1 MDKFAMNAMKS
12 SVNSQVSNMK
22 ASLSSSPIK
31 WENFNYPP
39 LLNLIHYSSEELP
52 DSIKRLVKCIHSSF
66 LILILILIINVV
78 NCIVQTSQDGEGIN
92 IFYSFLNILIFV
104 PLALF
109 TFYRGYK
116 GLAADSYLLRFYK
129 IAQIILILCYL
140 IFSIISAGAFNGWVR
155 AKHLMEKENY
165 FTGAL
170 SIIESSLYDIN
181 VFLAIYCVIGAHQ
194 YRDTGDNRV

>member
-31 WENFNYPP
+31 WESFNYPP

-52 DSIKRLVKCIHSSF
+52 DSIKGLVKCIHSSF
-66 LILILILIINVV
+66 LILIVIFLINVV
-78 NCIVQTSQDGEGIN
+78 NCIVQTSQGGEGIN

-116 GLAADSYLLRFYK
+116 GLASDSYLLRFYK
-129 IAQIILILCYL
+129 IAQIVLILCYF

-155 AKHLMEKENY
+155 AKNLMGKENY

-170 SIIESSLYDIN
+170 SIIESALYDIN
-181 VFLAIYCVIGAHQ
+181 GLLAIYCVVGAHK